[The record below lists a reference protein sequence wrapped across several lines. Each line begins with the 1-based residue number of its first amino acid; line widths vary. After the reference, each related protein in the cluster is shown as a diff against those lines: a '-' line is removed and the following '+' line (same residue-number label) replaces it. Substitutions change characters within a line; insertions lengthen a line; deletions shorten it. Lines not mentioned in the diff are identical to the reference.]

1 MRKYLFQ
8 KIYSN
13 SVRTV
18 RFCAILHL
26 SHPPTPSSV
35 REKLHQPGAANK
47 TKFLRSPGPSPPGWA
62 AHRHCLSCPQLLLQ
76 RPRSGQVW
84 PIVVDPT
91 HALSLPVEWRLYLGQ
106 GTAENTGALLT
117 LTLACKASW
126 EGLRLLPFPPR
137 CSAFKAGVSLRE
149 AHHCPQ
155 PNCRVQLRHF
165 IWRQTQAVKP
175 VAPNLF
181 PKELTLFASEY
192 GEAEAKGCS
201 QKLWRVS

>member
-84 PIVVDPT
+84 PIVVDRSKIEITVFLTPCLHTPSITHHCQILNSLGWQMLSNLTPT
-91 HALSLPVEWRLYLGQ
+91 HLGCLIFSHPSPC
-106 GTAENTGALLT
+106 TPCSNHKE
-117 LTLACKASW
+117 SVS
-126 EGLRLLPFPPR
+126 GL
-137 CSAFKAGVSLRE
+137 
-149 AHHCPQ
+149 
-155 PNCRVQLRHF
+155 
-165 IWRQTQAVKP
+165 
-175 VAPNLF
+175 
-181 PKELTLFASEY
+181 
-192 GEAEAKGCS
+192 
-201 QKLWRVS
+201 